1 MGNKLDTFS
10 ERLYKMV
17 VADQNKGGNYKRM
30 QLIAID
36 SWAATMPVSYAVQEC
51 LNHKVFRPFMKRHIE
66 AIYDGLDADY
76 DALFWE

>member
-51 LNHKVFRPFMKRHIE
+51 LNP
-66 AIYDGLDADY
+66 GPS
-76 DALFWE
+76 